1 MTVRNTF
8 ATEIEANVLQL
19 KEEGWCVIE
28 GVIPENE
35 VGAVREEAETSQ
47 VEYQRFSEGHG
58 IWATNVIAF
67 MPSFATY
74 LADSRV
80 LGVAKALRA
89 VDDGGFVGVDI
100 GVAAQKGHGG

>member
-47 VEYQRFSEGHG
+47 VEYQRFSEETEYGQG
-58 IWATNVIAF
+58 TSLPLCRRSLPIWLTAECWA
-67 MPSFATY
+67 
-74 LADSRV
+74 
-80 LGVAKALRA
+80 
-89 VDDGGFVGVDI
+89 
-100 GVAAQKGHGG
+100 